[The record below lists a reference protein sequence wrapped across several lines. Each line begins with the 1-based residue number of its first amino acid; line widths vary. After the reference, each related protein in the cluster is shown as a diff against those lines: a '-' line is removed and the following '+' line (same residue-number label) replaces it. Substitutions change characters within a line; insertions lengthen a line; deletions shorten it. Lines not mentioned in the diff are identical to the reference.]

1 MYDGSTQDNIL
12 TKVRKSMAALAARNI
27 TVGGVMQVLQAVVVR
42 QILYPTT
49 FGNMGD
55 KELNV
60 IQNKM
65 EAVIKEKLRYPRHM
79 KMWCY
84 MGTNKQEE

>member
-12 TKVRKSMAALAARNI
+12 TKVRKIMAALAAQNI
-27 TVGGVMQVLQAVVVR
+27 TVGGVMQVLQAVAVR
-42 QILYPTT
+42 QILYPTI

-65 EAVIKEKLRYPRHM
+65 EAVIKK
-79 KMWCY
+79 K
-84 MGTNKQEE
+84 

>member
-1 MYDGSTQDNIL
+1 
-12 TKVRKSMAALAARNI
+12 MAALAARNI

-65 EAVIKEKLRYPRHM
+65 EAVIKK
-79 KMWCY
+79 
-84 MGTNKQEE
+84 N